1 MFQLRPEETKH
12 SRPACKQ
19 RKMTLAGEEKM
30 SKGQRELSLKREE
43 GGLGLENEQ
52 EQMMAT

>member
-1 MFQLRPEETKH
+1 
-12 SRPACKQ
+12 
-19 RKMTLAGEEKM
+19 MTLAGEEKM